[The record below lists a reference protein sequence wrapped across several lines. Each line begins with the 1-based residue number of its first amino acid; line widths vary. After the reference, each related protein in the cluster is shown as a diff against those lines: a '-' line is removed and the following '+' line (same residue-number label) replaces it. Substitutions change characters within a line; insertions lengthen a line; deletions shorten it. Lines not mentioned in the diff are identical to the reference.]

1 MKKKLK
7 YADIVKETVILTVA
21 VAIIA
26 AAVYFFLVPS
36 HTSVSSISGLGIVLS
51 NFVPL
56 QLSAITMIL
65 NVVLLIIGFITCGR
79 EFGVKTVYTSV
90 MLPLFLGLFEII
102 FPNFGSMTDS
112 QELDVLCYILV
123 VSVGLSI
130 LFNRNASSG
139 GLDIVAKI
147 MNKYL
152 HMELGKA
159 MSLSGMC
166 VALSAALV
174 YDKKT
179 VVLSIL
185 GTYFN
190 GIVLDHFIFDN
201 NIKRR
206 VCIITK
212 KEEELRQFIIHD
224 LHSGATIYEAIGAY
238 NMEKRR
244 EIITIVDKGEYQKLM
259 KFINQEDPKAFIT
272 VYNVSNMRYQPKK

>member
-1 MKKKLK
+1 MKKKLN
-7 YADIVKETVILTVA
+7 YVDIVKETVILTVA

-65 NVVLLIIGFITCGR
+65 NVVLLIIGFFTCGR

-190 GIVLDHFIFDN
+190 GIVLDHFIFAH

-212 KEEELRQFIIHD
+212 KEEKLRQFIIHD

-238 NMEKRR
+238 NMEKRH